1 MKVGVI
7 DYGASNIFSVVR
19 ALNSLGASTKI
30 VKTPEDF
37 KNTDKLV
44 FPGQGSMGSCSKKLS
59 ENNLR
64 DSLIDALN
72 NFPFLGICLGLQILF
87 SESEESEGEKG
98 LNIFSEKIEKFS
110 EFEDK
115 TIKIPHMGWNQ
126 VEISQNHFLLK
137 DIKSNENFYFVH
149 SFASKEANQNEIFSK
164 TFHGEIFNSAVG
176 KDNIFATQFHP
187 EKSGKSGLMILKNF
201 LDWKI

>member
-44 FPGQGSMGSCSKKLS
+44 FPGQGSMGACSKKLS

-64 DSLIDALN
+64 DSLINALN

-115 TIKIPHMGWNQ
+115 TVKIPHMGWNQ

-137 DIKSNENFYFVH
+137 GIKSNENFYFVH

>member
-115 TIKIPHMGWNQ
+115 TVKIPHMGWNQ

-137 DIKSNENFYFVH
+137 GIKSNENFYFVH

-164 TFHGEIFNSAVG
+164 TFHGEIFNSAIG

>member
-126 VEISQNHFLLK
+126 LEISQNHFLLK
-137 DIKSNENFYFVH
+137 GIKSYENFYFVH

-201 LDWKI
+201 VN

>member
-115 TIKIPHMGWNQ
+115 TVKIPHMGWNQ

-137 DIKSNENFYFVH
+137 GIKSNENFYFVH

-187 EKSGKSGLMILKNF
+187 EKSGKSGLMMLKNF

>member
-1 MKVGVI
+1 MKLGVI

-126 VEISQNHFLLK
+126 LEISQNHFLLK
-137 DIKSNENFYFVH
+137 GIKSYENFYFVH

>member
-64 DSLIDALN
+64 DSLLDALN

-137 DIKSNENFYFVH
+137 GIKSNENFYFVH

>member
-30 VKTPEDF
+30 VKRPEDF

-44 FPGQGSMGSCSKKLS
+44 FPGQGSMGSCLKKLS

-126 VEISQNHFLLK
+126 LEISQNHFLLK
-137 DIKSNENFYFVH
+137 GIKSYENFYFVH

>member
-44 FPGQGSMGSCSKKLS
+44 FPGQGSMGACSKKLS

-110 EFEDK
+110 EFEDR
-115 TIKIPHMGWNQ
+115 TVKIPHMGWNQ

-137 DIKSNENFYFVH
+137 GIKSNENFYFVH

>member
-87 SESEESEGEKG
+87 SESEESGDEKG

-137 DIKSNENFYFVH
+137 GIKSNENFYFVH

>member
-1 MKVGVI
+1 MKLGVI

-19 ALNSLGASTKI
+19 ALNSLGASTII
-30 VKTPEDF
+30 VKKPEDF

-44 FPGQGSMGSCSKKLS
+44 FPGQGSMGACLKKLS
-59 ENNLR
+59 ENNLK

-72 NFPFLGICLGLQILF
+72 NYPFLGICLGLQILF
-87 SESEESEGEKG
+87 SESEESKGEKG
-98 LNIFSEKIEKFS
+98 LNIFSEKIKKFS

-115 TIKIPHMGWNQ
+115 SIKIPHMGWNQ
-126 VEISQNHFLLK
+126 VEISQNHFLLEG
-137 DIKSNENFYFVH
+137 IKSNEDFYFVH
-149 SFASKEANQNEIFSK
+149 SFASKEANQNEIYSK

>member
-115 TIKIPHMGWNQ
+115 TVKIPHMGWNQ
-126 VEISQNHFLLK
+126 VEITQNHLLLK
-137 DIKSNENFYFVH
+137 GIKSNENFYFVH

-164 TFHGEIFNSAVG
+164 TFHGEIFNSAAVSY
-176 KDNIFATQFHP
+176 THLTLP
-187 EKSGKSGLMILKNF
+187 TRTSV
-201 LDWKI
+201 

>member
-30 VKTPEDF
+30 VKTPKDF

-137 DIKSNENFYFVH
+137 GIKSNENFYFVH

>member
-1 MKVGVI
+1 MKLGVI

-19 ALNSLGASTKI
+19 ALNSLGASTII
-30 VKTPEDF
+30 VKKPEDF

-44 FPGQGSMGSCSKKLS
+44 FPGQGSMGACLKKLS
-59 ENNLR
+59 ENNLK

-72 NFPFLGICLGLQILF
+72 NYPFLGICLGLQILF
-87 SESEESEGEKG
+87 SESEESKGEKG
-98 LNIFSEKIEKFS
+98 LNIFSEKIKKFS

-115 TIKIPHMGWNQ
+115 SIKIPHMGWNQ
-126 VEISQNHFLLK
+126 VEISQNHFLLEG
-137 DIKSNENFYFVH
+137 IKSNEDFYFFH
-149 SFASKEANQNEIFSK
+149 SFASKEANQNEIYSK

-187 EKSGKSGLMILKNF
+187 EKSGKSGLKILKNF
-201 LDWKI
+201 IDWKI

>member
-110 EFEDK
+110 EYEDK
-115 TIKIPHMGWNQ
+115 TVKIPHMGWNQ

-137 DIKSNENFYFVH
+137 GIKSNENFYFVH

>member
-44 FPGQGSMGSCSKKLS
+44 LPGQGSMGACSKKLS

-126 VEISQNHFLLK
+126 LEISQNHFLLK
-137 DIKSNENFYFVH
+137 GIKSYENFYFVH

>member
-30 VKTPEDF
+30 VKTPEDL
-37 KNTDKLV
+37 KSIDKIIL
-44 FPGQGSMGSCSKKLS
+44 PGQGSMGSCSKKLS

-110 EFEDK
+110 EYEDK
-115 TIKIPHMGWNQ
+115 TVKIPHMGWNQ
-126 VEISQNHFLLK
+126 VEITQNHLLLK
-137 DIKSNENFYFVH
+137 GIKSNENFYFVH
-149 SFASKEANQNEIFSK
+149 SFASKEANQNEIYSK

-187 EKSGKSGLMILKNF
+187 EKSGKSGLKILKNF
-201 LDWKI
+201 IDWKI

>member
-98 LNIFSEKIEKFS
+98 LDIFSEKIEKFS

-115 TIKIPHMGWNQ
+115 TVKIPHMGWNQ

-137 DIKSNENFYFVH
+137 GIKSNENFYFVH

>member
-115 TIKIPHMGWNQ
+115 SVKIPHMGWNQ

-137 DIKSNENFYFVH
+137 GIKSNENFYFVH

>member
-37 KNTDKLV
+37 KNIDKLV

-115 TIKIPHMGWNQ
+115 TLKIPHMGWNQ
-126 VEISQNHFLLK
+126 VEISQNHFLFK
-137 DIKSNENFYFVH
+137 SIKSNENFYFVH

>member
-19 ALNSLGASTKI
+19 AFNSLGASTKI

-115 TIKIPHMGWNQ
+115 TVKIHHMGWNQ
-126 VEISQNHFLLK
+126 LEISQNHFLLK
-137 DIKSNENFYFVH
+137 GIKSNENFYFVH

>member
-44 FPGQGSMGSCSKKLS
+44 FPGQGSMGACSKKLS

-115 TIKIPHMGWNQ
+115 TVKIPHMGWNQ

-137 DIKSNENFYFVH
+137 GIKSNENFYFVH

>member
-115 TIKIPHMGWNQ
+115 TVKIPHMGWNQ
-126 VEISQNHFLLK
+126 VEISQHHFLLK
-137 DIKSNENFYFVH
+137 GIKSYENFYFVH

>member
-1 MKVGVI
+1 MKLGVI

-19 ALNSLGASTKI
+19 ALNSLGASTII
-30 VKTPEDF
+30 VKKPEDF

-44 FPGQGSMGSCSKKLS
+44 FPGQGSMGACLKKLS
-59 ENNLR
+59 ENNLK

-72 NFPFLGICLGLQILF
+72 NYPFLGICLGLQILF
-87 SESEESEGEKG
+87 SESEESKGEKG
-98 LNIFSEKIEKFS
+98 LNIFSEKIKKFN

-115 TIKIPHMGWNQ
+115 SIKIPHMGWNQ
-126 VEISQNHFLLK
+126 VEISQNHFLLEG
-137 DIKSNENFYFVH
+137 IKSNEDFYFVH
-149 SFASKEANQNEIFSK
+149 SFASKEANQNEIYSK

-201 LDWKI
+201 IDWKI

>member
-1 MKVGVI
+1 MKLGVI

-19 ALNSLGASTKI
+19 ALNSLGASTII
-30 VKTPEDF
+30 VKKPEDF

-44 FPGQGSMGSCSKKLS
+44 FPGQGSMGACLKKLS
-59 ENNLR
+59 ENNLK

-72 NFPFLGICLGLQILF
+72 NYPFLGICLGLQILF
-87 SESEESEGEKG
+87 SESEESKGEKG
-98 LNIFSEKIEKFS
+98 LNIFSEKIKKFS

-115 TIKIPHMGWNQ
+115 SIKIPHMGWNQ
-126 VEISQNHFLLK
+126 IEISQNHFLLEG
-137 DIKSNENFYFVH
+137 IKSNEDFYFVH
-149 SFASKEANQNEIFSK
+149 SFASKEANQNEIYSK

-187 EKSGKSGLMILKNF
+187 EKSGKSGLKILKNF
-201 LDWKI
+201 IDWKI

>member
-115 TIKIPHMGWNQ
+115 SIKIPHMGWNQ

-137 DIKSNENFYFVH
+137 GIKSNENFYFVH

>member
-126 VEISQNHFLLK
+126 VEISQDHFLLK
-137 DIKSNENFYFVH
+137 GIKSNENFYFVH

>member
-44 FPGQGSMGSCSKKLS
+44 FPGQGSMGACSKKLS

-115 TIKIPHMGWNQ
+115 TVKIPHMGWNQ

-137 DIKSNENFYFVH
+137 GIKSNENFYFVH

-187 EKSGKSGLMILKNF
+187 EKSGKSGLKILKNF

>member
-126 VEISQNHFLLK
+126 LEISQNHFLLK
-137 DIKSNENFYFVH
+137 GIKSNENFYFVH